1 MNNCILS
8 SNSKPGNHSLK
19 GTVSHK
25 KEKFRSVVLLSANI
39 FPFIFVEKSKELE
52 SLEEKENK

>member
-25 KEKFRSVVLLSANI
+25 KEKIRSVVLLSANI

-52 SLEEKENK
+52 SLEEK